1 MSLREGD
8 LKDLISEVFEVDG
21 FQSKMGDDKNI
32 ITVSF
37 NVEGRDPAND
47 LANFLEKVM
56 TLY

>member
-32 ITVSF
+32 IIT
-37 NVEGRDPAND
+37 N
-47 LANFLEKVM
+47 L
-56 TLY
+56 